1 MKTHHALVLKQSIYA
16 GDLQKKKKTVKNFLI
31 IIQSFQNESSSTSW
45 SQSEASV
52 HAGDLQ

>member
-31 IIQSFQNESSSTSW
+31 IIQSFQNESSPTSR
-45 SQSEASV
+45 SQSEASI